1 MPRQTIDQP
10 ITTRAARARLA
21 PRTEPY
27 WRGVDFGA
35 ALGYRRTKSGGFWV
49 ARVMMEGHYR
59 KGAIGR
65 ADDAVKPDGTNIL
78 DFRQAEAKARAWAE
92 RQHRKAAGMEIDA
105 KRAPYTVT
113 DAMREYM
120 INYRLRGGKAA
131 GRVQDTLNA
140 HIVSELGNVRL
151 DRLTRQRVEKWRDT
165 LAGAPPRLRTSA
177 KPGAVQRVRQ
187 IDADD
192 PNATRARRASANR
205 VLTY

>member
-1 MPRQTIDQP
+1 
-10 ITTRAARARLA
+10 
-21 PRTEPY
+21 
-27 WRGVDFGA
+27 
-35 ALGYRRTKSGGFWV
+35 
-49 ARVMMEGHYR
+49 
-59 KGAIGR
+59 
-65 ADDAVKPDGTNIL
+65 
-78 DFRQAEAKARAWAE
+78 
-92 RQHRKAAGMEIDA
+92 MEIDA

-205 VLTY
+205 VLTVMKAGLNHAFHAGRVIDDAAWKFAKPFKKVDAPRVRHLDDAETIRLLNACNTEFRQIVAASVLTGMRLAR